1 MRTLKNCPHLI
12 LVKKS
17 GKCQK
22 NTLETRINYKTRK
35 TRKNTLDKFGKI
47 LQKKQFP

>member
-1 MRTLKNCPHLI
+1 MRTLKNSPHLI

-22 NTLETRINYKTRK
+22 NTLEIQRNYKTRK
-35 TRKNTLDKFGKI
+35 TRKI
-47 LQKKQFP
+47 LHETREKKY